1 MNSINFSKSYH
12 VRMLIERDIP
22 HRDMALEAG
31 SSQSCVCICTVW
43 VTSISGWVMWMATSK
58 VNRSGKRISSQIP
71 D

>member
-1 MNSINFSKSYH
+1 MNYINFSKSYH

-22 HRDMALEAG
+22 LVLALCEKNTQFYEHCPPFVTAESIRDD
-31 SSQSCVCICTVW
+31 
-43 VTSISGWVMWMATSK
+43 MWMATSK